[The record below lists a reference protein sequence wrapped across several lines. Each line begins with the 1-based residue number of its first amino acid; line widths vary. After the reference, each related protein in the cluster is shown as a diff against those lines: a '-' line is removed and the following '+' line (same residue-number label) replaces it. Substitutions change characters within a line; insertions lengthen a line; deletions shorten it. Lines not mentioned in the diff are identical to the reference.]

1 MIAQSS
7 ADARSTCW
15 GMAVSL
21 FAAGSAAGS
30 AARAGIPK
38 TIAAV
43 APNLNAIPAA
53 GARIIG
59 FMGQNMSAWQMSNIS
74 KATIAIR
81 TVTIL
86 SRHRKKRNIL

>member
-21 FAAGSAAGS
+21 FA